1 MILSTI
7 FLNPTARVFNLRFF
21 LLSNIPV
28 IVVSVLGLRDPDSN
42 PFASIILGF
51 SCGVCIHHLLAIFKW
66 PLRGLAA
73 IDLSVVVIE
82 LGLLVMIF
90 IMIHND
96 FRSCELLLTQRLAF
110 LGGCTKT
117 NPPYKGESKYIIF
130 ARAFILS
137 CIALEV
143 PAFGIFAVVIRP
155 VRSAVS
161 TRNIVKPTWPE
172 DHSGSVNVSVSFV
185 EFWFRPTGDR
195 DHAWILPKN

>member
-42 PFASIILGF
+42 PFAPIILGF

-82 LGLLVMIF
+82 LGLFVMIF
-90 IMIHND
+90 IITIFDLVYIPSMVLL
-96 FRSCELLLTQRLAF
+96 FFALVLSFGLPRS
-110 LGGCTKT
+110 
-117 NPPYKGESKYIIF
+117 SK
-130 ARAFILS
+130 
-137 CIALEV
+137 
-143 PAFGIFAVVIRP
+143 P
-155 VRSAVS
+155 
-161 TRNIVKPTWPE
+161 RNY
-172 DHSGSVNVSVSFV
+172 F
-185 EFWFRPTGDR
+185 
-195 DHAWILPKN
+195 